1 MFLIKIENMKIF
13 HFYVP
18 LTYAKYVLS
27 NAQLYGV
34 LANTA
39 FIYVEHYEACIR
51 DKRWQLH

>member
-1 MFLIKIENMKIF
+1 MFLVMTEKMKIF

-27 NAQLYGV
+27 NAQLYSV

-39 FIYVEHYEACIR
+39 FACVEHYTSMH
-51 DKRWQLH
+51 KSWQLH